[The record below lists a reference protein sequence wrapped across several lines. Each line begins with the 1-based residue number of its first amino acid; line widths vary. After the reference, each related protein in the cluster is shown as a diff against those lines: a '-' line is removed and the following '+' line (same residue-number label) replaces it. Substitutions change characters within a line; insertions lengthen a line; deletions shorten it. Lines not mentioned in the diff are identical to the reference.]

1 MNQFTRDPLPED
13 LIWDLSTRA
22 DSRQTDSW
30 YYLRAPFT
38 TNTGLIQA
46 GYDRDYNVVAV
57 QTDGVEEE
65 FSILLNEQM
74 VDFSQPV
81 TIVINDVQT
90 QLDIVP
96 DWRVLMQTTSLRG
109 DPNYQFEAEI
119 VINRLI
125 AVPP

>member
-1 MNQFTRDPLPED
+1 MKECV
-13 LIWDLSTRA
+13 LISGGAGYIGSHTA
-22 DSRQTDSW
+22 VE
-30 YYLRAPFT
+30 
-38 TNTGLIQA
+38 LIQA

-57 QTDGVEEE
+57 QADGVEEE

-74 VDFSQPV
+74 VNFSQPV

-119 VINRLI
+119 VIK
-125 AVPP
+125 P